1 MHYVCDEN
9 SMISPQVGDTISY
22 NGRTFEVVESP
33 AGFDCE
39 GCYFYDNECGC
50 CLPAFCIGDDYEGN
64 ECFHF
69 KLKK

>member
-1 MHYVCDEN
+1 MHYICDED

-22 NGRTFEVVESP
+22 DGQTFEVVESL

-39 GCYFYDNECGC
+39 GCYFYLRECGC
-50 CLPAFCIGDDYEGN
+50 SLPAFCAGGGN
-64 ECFHF
+64 GCLECFHF